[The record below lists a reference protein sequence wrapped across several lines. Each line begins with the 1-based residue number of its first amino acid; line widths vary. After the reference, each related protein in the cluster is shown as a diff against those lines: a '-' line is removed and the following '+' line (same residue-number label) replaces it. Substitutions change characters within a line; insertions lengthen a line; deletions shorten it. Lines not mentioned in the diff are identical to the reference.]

1 MNHEVYVA
9 VKDEH
14 LPIHDT
20 VIIMM
25 TSWTFLEN
33 KALCFP
39 PDDHAKNNGI
49 VLYTSLSSQPL
60 LSNCKLS

>member
-39 PDDHAKNNGI
+39 PDDRAKNNGI

-60 LSNCKLS
+60 LSNYKLS